1 MLMIEIKYLQ
11 KIIDHTTAVD
21 IDTLMVAS
29 GEVAAVVGS
38 TGSGIDTFFDLLIG
52 KVRPSSGTIR
62 LAEIEPANKVEF
74 SRKVGVLFAED
85 SLYKRKSPQSN
96 LFLQCQL
103 YGLPKTRA
111 LEILEMIG
119 MADQASASLDRLS
132 SGLLRRLA
140 FGRAILHKP
149 AVLLLYEPFARCDE
163 GTISLLARVIR
174 RTAEEGTAI
183 LILADDAANL
193 GPLCDTI
200 YQLQQGRLILPL
212 ASSEEMRASFS
223 YKIPVRT
230 EDKVILV
237 NPGEILYVEAEGGHT
252 CLKTPNARLTTQYT
266 LNELEERLSRSGFF
280 RAHRA
285 YLVNLQH
292 IKEIIPYTRNSFS
305 LRLDDPAGTII
316 PLSKSAAGELKDLF
330 GY

>member
-1 MLMIEIKYLQ
+1 MIEVRHLQ
-11 KIIDHTTAVD
+11 KIIDPTTALN
-21 IDTLMVAS
+21 IDSLTVAN
-29 GEVAAVVGS
+29 GEVVAVVGS

-52 KVRPSSGTIR
+52 KQRPSAGTIH
-62 LAEIEPANKVEF
+62 LAEIEPAEKGEF

-85 SLYKRKSPQSN
+85 GLYKRKSPQAN
-96 LFLQCQL
+96 LMLQCQL
-103 YGLPKTRA
+103 YGIPNTRSV
-111 LEILEMIG
+111 EILEQIG
-119 MADQASASLDRLS
+119 MADKANASLDRLP

-163 GTISLLARVIR
+163 GTISLLARLIR
-174 RTAEEGTAI
+174 RIAEEGTAV
-183 LILADDAANL
+183 LILADDAAHM
-193 GPLCDTI
+193 GPVCDTI
-200 YQLQQGRLILPL
+200 CQLQQGRLIFP
-212 ASSEEMRASFS
+212 SPSGEETRASLS
-223 YKIPVRT
+223 YKIPVRA

-237 NPGEILYVEAEGGHT
+237 NPGDILYVEAEGGHT
-252 CLKTPNARLTTQYT
+252 CLKTANARLATQFT

-305 LRLDDPAGTII
+305 LRLDDPAGTEI
-316 PLSKSAAGELKDLF
+316 PLSKMAAGELKDLF

>member
-1 MLMIEIKYLQ
+1 MIEVKNLQ

-38 TGSGIDTFFDLLIG
+38 TGSGIDTFFNLLIG
-52 KVRPSSGTIR
+52 KLRPSAGTVR
-62 LAEIEPANKVEF
+62 LAEIKPAEKGEF

-85 SLYKRKSPQSN
+85 ALYKRKTPQSN
-96 LFLQCQL
+96 LLLQCAL

-111 LEILEMIG
+111 LEILEQIG
-119 MADQASASLDRLS
+119 MADRANASLEKLPS
-132 SGLLRRLA
+132 SLLRRLA
-140 FGRAILHKP
+140 FGRTILHKP

-163 GTISLLARVIR
+163 GTVSLLARLIR
-174 RTAEEGTAI
+174 RIAEDGTTI
-183 LILADDAANL
+183 LILADDATHL

-200 YQLQQGRLILPL
+200 YQLQQGRLVVP
-212 ASSEEMRASFS
+212 ASPGEEIRPAFS
-223 YKIPVRT
+223 YRIPVRS

-237 NPGEILYVEAEGGHT
+237 NPGEILYIEAQGGHT
-252 CLKTPNARLTTQYT
+252 CLKTPNARLVTQFT

-305 LRLDDPAGTII
+305 LRLDDPAGTEI
-316 PLSKSAAGELKDLF
+316 PLSKTAAGELKDLF